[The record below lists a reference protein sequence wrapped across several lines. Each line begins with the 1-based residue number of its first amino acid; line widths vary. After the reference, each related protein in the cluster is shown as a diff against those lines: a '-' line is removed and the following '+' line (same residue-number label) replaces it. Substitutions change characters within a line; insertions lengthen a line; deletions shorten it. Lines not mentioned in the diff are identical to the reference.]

1 MPSRRFALSPLF
13 ALSCVLLF
21 VALGPARAAPSG
33 GPTAARDTVVA
44 RFADT
49 KITLAELDSA
59 FVASAG
65 GPEAGSDS
73 TLSDYRAFL
82 APYLHYRLKVR
93 AARDAALDTVPRVRR
108 DVHAYRRQLARPAV
122 MRKEVYEPVTRTL
135 YERRAQVVVASHIL
149 IRSASVPGPDS
160 ARSALRALAD
170 SARQGVPFG
179 DLAYRHSEDPSAQK
193 QGARGYRG
201 RLGALRAGQ
210 VVLPFEERMYSLE
223 PGAVGAPFRTQ
234 YGYHLLKVHERRPAP
249 PPIELSHI
257 LRRAQ
262 GPASQ
267 PRAFLDS
274 LRAQIV
280 RGAIPFADAAE
291 EHSQDPR
298 SAADGGAL
306 GTVSPHQ
313 LPEAFRTAVARL
325 DTVGAVSEVVRTR
338 FGHHLLQLT
347 DRRQRPAFAEAYSS
361 LKDEVSGTPRVQQRK
376 AAFAREVRSDYGV
389 TVDTTRLLSASGL
402 AALDSLARPLLS
414 RSPAPTPIATLGD
427 STYTLPQLPRHLT
440 QADGGTQLTLGALL
454 DAFLNEKARQ
464 YAVTRYA
471 QTSDSLRRRLRTYR
485 EGTLLFR
492 YMQDSVWTAAARD
505 TAGLRDTYR
514 RHKDRYR
521 FPERIRTLVLR
532 APADSLLQPH
542 RRAHATGRTLPATV
556 QAAAPDSLVDVDT
569 VFVTDQSPTVYRPI
583 RSAPDGAAVGPV
595 AQDTQ
600 SLLLLRDTRL
610 PPRPKRFEEARSAV
624 LQDHQARVERRTLQ
638 QLRRRYDADT
648 FPERI
653 RRLPPVLSTTP

>member
-1 MPSRRFALSPLF
+1 MRSRLL
-13 ALSCVLLF
+13 ALSCVLLLI
-21 VALGPARAAPSG
+21 VALGSVRAASPG

-44 RFADT
+44 QFADT
-49 KITLAELDSA
+49 TITLAELDSA

-65 GPEAGSDS
+65 GPEAISDS

-82 APYLHYRLKVR
+82 TPYLHYRLKVR
-93 AARDAALDTVPRVRR
+93 AARDAALDTLPRIRR
-108 DVHAYRRQLARPAV
+108 DVHAYRQQLARPAV
-122 MRKEVYEPVTRTL
+122 MRTEVYEPVTRTL
-135 YERRAQVVVASHIL
+135 YERRAQAVVASHIL
-149 IRSASVPGPDS
+149 LRPASVPGPDS

-170 SARQGVPFG
+170 SAEQGVPFG
-179 DLAYRHSEDPSAQK
+179 DLAYRHSDAPSARK

-201 RLGALRAGQ
+201 RLGPLRAGQ
-210 VVLPFEERMYSLE
+210 VVLPFEKRMYSLE
-223 PGAVGAPFRTQ
+223 PGTVSAPFRTQ

-257 LRRAQ
+257 LRRPQRNA
-262 GPASQ
+262 AQ

-274 LRAQIV
+274 LRAHIV
-280 RGAIPFADAAE
+280 RGATTFAEAAT

-298 SAADGGAL
+298 SAPDGGAL

-313 LPEAFRTAVARL
+313 LPEALRTAVARL

-338 FGHHLLQLT
+338 FGYHLLKLT
-347 DRRQRPAFAEAYSS
+347 DRQQRPSFAEAYSS
-361 LKDEVSGTPRVQQRK
+361 LKDEVAGTPRAQQRK

-389 TVDTTRLLSASGL
+389 TVDTTRLLNETGL

-427 STYTLPQLPRHLT
+427 STYTLSQLSRHLT
-440 QADGGTQLTLGALL
+440 PADGGTQLTLGALL

-464 YAVTRYA
+464 YAVTQHA
-471 QTSDSLRRRLRTYR
+471 QTSDSLRRQLRTYR

-492 YMQDSVWTAAARD
+492 YMQDSVWTAAVRD
-505 TAGLRDTYR
+505 TAGLHDTYR
-514 RHKDRYR
+514 RHRDRYR

-532 APADSLLQPH
+532 APADSLLQPL
-542 RRAHATGRTLPATV
+542 RRAHENGRTLSATV

-569 VFVTDQSPTVYRPI
+569 VFVTDQSPAVYQPI

-595 AQDTQ
+595 AQGSQ

-610 PPRPKRFEEARSAV
+610 SPRRKRFAEARSAV
-624 LQDHQARVERRTLQ
+624 LQDHQARIERRTMQ
-638 QLRRRYDADT
+638 QLRTRYDADT
-648 FPERI
+648 FPARI
-653 RRLPPVLSTTP
+653 RRLPPVPSTTP